1 VRSEEG
7 GNNARGQ
14 HTSVEPWLPSGV
26 YPNHVGG
33 VDLPLPPAVYPNRV
47 GDPVLVSTY
56 SRRYNAFFYCNAVAF
71 VASLVVIMFLLDRR
85 ISNNPVG
92 LTVLRSAMLL
102 DLLALM
108 AAFAAG
114 SCRDV
119 VASIYVSALFALVFA
134 YVAIQ
139 VSMER
144 KLAATVEHQE
154 PDAEEESLQRKFM
167 LLLATF
173 ATPLTYGAGLVPPG
187 GFWSQTESGHRA
199 GAPLLHDGRFKIRYD
214 AFFYANASSFVA
226 SLAIYMMLMSRTV
239 SQRLTRSY
247 ALPVCVLVE
256 LLGLMASFAAGSC
269 RWVTTTVYIVC
280 RIS

>member
-1 VRSEEG
+1 
-7 GNNARGQ
+7 
-14 HTSVEPWLPSGV
+14 
-26 YPNHVGG
+26 
-33 VDLPLPPAVYPNRV
+33 
-47 GDPVLVSTY
+47 VSTY
-56 SRRYNAFFYCNAVAF
+56 SRRYNTFFYCNAVAF

-85 ISNNPVG
+85 ISYNPVG

-139 VSMER
+139 VNLER
-144 KLAATVEHQE
+144 KPAATVEHQE
-154 PDAEEESLQRKFM
+154 ADAEEELKDRRKFM

-247 ALPVCVLVE
+247 ALPVCVVVE

-280 RIS
+280 LVGVVLVYIVLQMAIAVFAMDKFKTWHRTVCSILTCGCKQAHTT